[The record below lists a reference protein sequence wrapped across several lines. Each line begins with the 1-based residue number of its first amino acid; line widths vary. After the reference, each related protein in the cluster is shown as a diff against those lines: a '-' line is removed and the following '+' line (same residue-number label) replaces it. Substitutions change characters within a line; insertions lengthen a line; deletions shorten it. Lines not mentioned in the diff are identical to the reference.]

1 MTEEQPTYETR
12 TVKSVRGME
21 SRTRTRW
28 EQDGWELVSMTQGRL
43 QSQLEFRRPKKR
55 IGRRTLLAAGAGAAA
70 LVVVIV
76 LGVTGVFGSDEDAPA
91 QAGAPANSVAPSS
104 EPARTAASPSEIVAP
119 SPSPTTDTTE
129 VITAENSPQFAA
141 LLQLTDT
148 CDASIGAF
156 ADENE
161 GRTVRF
167 DGSIG
172 AMAPHD
178 GAKTRYDILV
188 GAGDFSETSA
198 PGPAFQFN
206 DVNTTYDMH
215 YTGETPDGI
224 GVGTNLAITAEV
236 REYNADQCLFHLQP
250 VETVFR

>member
-1 MTEEQPTYETR
+1 
-12 TVKSVRGME
+12 ME

-28 EQDGWELVSMTQGRL
+28 EQDGWELVSITQGRL

-55 IGRRTLLAAGAGAAA
+55 IGRRTLLAVGAGAAA

-76 LGVTGVFGSDEDAPA
+76 LGATGVFGGDEDVPA
-91 QAGAPANSVAPSS
+91 EAKASANSVAPST
-104 EPARTAASPSEIVAP
+104 EPANTAGSPSE
-119 SPSPTTDTTE
+119 PSPTTDTTE

-148 CDASIGAF
+148 CDTSIAEF
-156 ADENE
+156 ADESE
-161 GRTVRF
+161 GRTVRL
-167 DGSIG
+167 DGSIA

-178 GAKTRYDILV
+178 GAKSRYDILI

-215 YTGETPDGI
+215 YTGETPYGI

-236 REYNADQCLFHLQP
+236 REYNADQCLLHLKP